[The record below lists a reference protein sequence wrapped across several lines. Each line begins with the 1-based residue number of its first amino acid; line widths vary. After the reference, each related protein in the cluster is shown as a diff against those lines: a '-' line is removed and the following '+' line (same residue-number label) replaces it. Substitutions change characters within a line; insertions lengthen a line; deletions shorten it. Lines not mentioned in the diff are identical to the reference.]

1 MRGWPC
7 RHAKRIVVV
16 NGFHYHKIGINLME
30 RVLDKGAQVVARKN
44 ISPSSSL
51 CWTQTASSA
60 TDGCLPLAD
69 RSTHSG
75 PVTMGVKVVIRI
87 IVPLVECRRWTTST
101 ATTVTTTEKDWCSV
115 ENGRVSLGWRW
126 EEEKCK
132 KFFRHPRTRRSSLC
146 PFDKIIRIH
155 LISIVHD

>member
-7 RHAKRIVVV
+7 RHAKRIVLV

-87 IVPLVECRRWTTST
+87 IVPLVECRRWTTSDDDGDNDREGLVFGREWPSI
-101 ATTVTTTEKDWCSV
+101 AWMAVGRRKV
-115 ENGRVSLGWRW
+115 QKVFPPPENSALVALSLR
-126 EEEKCK
+126 
-132 KFFRHPRTRRSSLC
+132 
-146 PFDKIIRIH
+146 
-155 LISIVHD
+155 